1 MTKLKLDLSKIKTLF
16 LNLKFKNKLINL
28 NISQR
33 ILAIPFLMIIIIIL
47 ISGISIIGNK
57 INNKKIQELQQVNQI
72 YTDISKL
79 SILQQ
84 NFLVERNFSYIESA
98 NSLYQK
104 INSDVDAVLLSVKNN
119 SDKEIL
125 NIVKNEITKL
135 MNNLTD
141 TSNLEKNGNLSE
153 LGLKSSNTKLKN
165 NMLNVDEAISKFK
178 ENREKSL
185 AKNYYLNK
193 IISYFSIF
201 IGIII
206 GLTVSY
212 FIAISITKPL
222 KKLHAHMLF
231 LSKVAKDGGNLNID
245 VIISSKDEIEEM
257 SKGINDFI
265 VSINQLIYEV
275 KKDMVLIKDEISD
288 VSKAISDSVNGNEL
302 NLGLSD
308 LLQKIEENRDL
319 ISAQTHSVKDSL
331 NGIEQ
336 IFSIASEIN
345 EDSFDSI
352 NSSSL
357 VITEAKSSLKELS
370 LLNNNMNEIV
380 ENVNNSS
387 NDISKLD
394 ELSLNIGNIAK
405 SIKQISERTNLLA
418 LNAAIEAAR
427 AGEAGKGFSVVAD
440 EIRKL
445 ASSTN
450 VETNKVSDILIN
462 IGSQINNVKESNN
475 FVEKSIEKGIDIKN
489 NLIKNIESVLNKS
502 EDSNKKTIKI
512 SEATKLEMTA
522 TNEMK
527 IFMEN
532 INNSA
537 KQIEDF
543 ELSNQEILI
552 ILSKDLMEKVLT
564 IENLNKEIEILKE
577 KLNKYS

>member
-1 MTKLKLDLSKIKTLF
+1 MTKLKLDVSKIKPLF

-47 ISGISIIGNK
+47 ISGISIIGNN

-104 INSDVDAVLLSVKNN
+104 INSDVDVVLLSVKNS

-125 NIVKNEITKL
+125 NIVKNEISKL

-153 LGLKSSNTKLKN
+153 LGLKSSNTKLRN

-178 ENREKSL
+178 ENRENSL
-185 AKNYYLNK
+185 VKNYYLNK

-222 KKLHAHMLF
+222 KKLHTHMLF
-231 LSKVAKDGGNLNID
+231 LSKVAKDGGDLNID

-319 ISAQTHSVKDSL
+319 ISTQTYSVKDSL

-352 NSSSL
+352 KSSSL
-357 VITEAKSSLKELS
+357 VIAEAKSSLKELS
-370 LLNNNMNEIV
+370 LLNNNMNEIA

-387 NDISKLD
+387 NNISKLD

-405 SIKQISERTNLLA
+405 AIKQISERTNLLA

-450 VETNKVSDILIN
+450 LETNKVSDILIN
-462 IGSQINNVKESNN
+462 IDSQINNVKESNN

-489 NLIKNIESVLNKS
+489 NLIKNIDSVLKKS

>member
-84 NFLVERNFSYIESA
+84 NFLVERNFYYIESA

-178 ENREKSL
+178 ENRENSL
-185 AKNYYLNK
+185 AKNYYFNK

-319 ISAQTHSVKDSL
+319 ISTQTHSVKDSL

-387 NDISKLD
+387 NNISKLD

-475 FVEKSIEKGIDIKN
+475 FVEKSIEKGINIKN

>member
-1 MTKLKLDLSKIKTLF
+1 MTKLKLDVSKIKPLF

-47 ISGISIIGNK
+47 ISGISIIGNN

-104 INSDVDAVLLSVKNN
+104 INSDVDVVLLSVKNS

-125 NIVKNEITKL
+125 NIVKNEISKL

-153 LGLKSSNTKLKN
+153 LGLKSSNTKLRN

-178 ENREKSL
+178 ENREDSL
-185 AKNYYLNK
+185 VKNYYLNK

-222 KKLHAHMLF
+222 KKLHTHMLF
-231 LSKVAKDGGNLNID
+231 LSKVAKDGGDLNID

-319 ISAQTHSVKDSL
+319 ISTQTYSVKDSL

-352 NSSSL
+352 KSSSL
-357 VITEAKSSLKELS
+357 VIAEAKSSLKELS
-370 LLNNNMNEIV
+370 LLNNNMNEIA

-387 NDISKLD
+387 NNISKLD

-405 SIKQISERTNLLA
+405 AIKQISERTNLLA

-450 VETNKVSDILIN
+450 LETNKVSDILIN
-462 IGSQINNVKESNN
+462 IDSQINNVKESNN

-489 NLIKNIESVLNKS
+489 NLIKNIDSVLQKS

-537 KQIEDF
+537 KKIEDF

-552 ILSKDLMEKVLT
+552 VLSKDLMEKVLT
-564 IENLNKEIEILKE
+564 IESLNKEIEILKE